1 MAPLAR
7 KSTSCAPT
15 ASTTAAWCF
24 GRTDFAAI
32 AKAFGLRGANV
43 TDVGQLKALFDAYQ
57 AQDKAEVWNIH
68 VSDKVVSP
76 NTRRNN
82 ARGQGAM

>member
-1 MAPLAR
+1 MRADGVND
-7 KSTSCAPT
+7 SGSV
-15 ASTTAAWCF
+15 F
-24 GRTDFAAI
+24 GRSDFAAI

-43 TDVGQLKALFDAYQ
+43 TDVGQFKALFDAYQ